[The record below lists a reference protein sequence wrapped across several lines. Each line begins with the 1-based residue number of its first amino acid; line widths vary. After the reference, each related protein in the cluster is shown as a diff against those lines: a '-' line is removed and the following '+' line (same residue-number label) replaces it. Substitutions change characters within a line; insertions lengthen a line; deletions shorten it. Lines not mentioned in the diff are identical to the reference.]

1 MQEQIELEITTR
13 DQRGKNAARR
23 LRAGG
28 ETPGVLYGLE
38 GDPVAFAVN
47 SKSVARILA
56 SPSGQNK
63 VITLTG
69 GVSGSAMT
77 SDYQV
82 DPVTGRLLHV
92 DMRRVDANTAVTV
105 DVNVVTTGVPAG
117 VKDEGGIE
125 DMILRQVRLECL
137 PAAVPEKIEIDVTAL
152 KVGDSLRA
160 RDLVVAGDVKIIT
173 KPDAVLVRVV
183 GRKAEE
189 EEEEAEEEAV
199 EGAEAVDAEGD
210 GEKKEE

>member
-1 MQEQIELEITTR
+1 M
-13 DQRGKNAARR
+13 
-23 LRAGG
+23 
-28 ETPGVLYGLE
+28 
-38 GDPVAFAVN
+38 AFAVN

>member
-1 MQEQIELEITTR
+1 MQERIELEITTR
-13 DQRGKNAARR
+13 DERGKNAARR
-23 LRAGG
+23 LRASGQ
-28 ETPGVLYGLE
+28 TPGILYGLD

-56 SPSGQNK
+56 SPSGQNR
-63 VITLTG
+63 VISLTG
-69 GVSGSAMT
+69 NGSGTAMT

-92 DMRRVDANTAVTV
+92 DMRRVDADTAVTV
-105 DVNVVTTGVPAG
+105 EVNIVTTGVPIG
-117 VKDEGGIE
+117 VKDVGGIE

-137 PAAVPEKIEIDVTAL
+137 PALVPEKIELDVTAL
-152 KVGDSLRA
+152 NVGDSLRV
-160 RDLVVAGDVKIIT
+160 RDLELGDGVTMIT

-189 EEEEAEEEAV
+189 EEETDEEEAL
-199 EGAEAVDAEGD
+199 EGD
-210 GEKKEE
+210 EAAEEGDEDKKED